1 MATSYDELK
10 SFLHEGGF
18 RHRQA
23 EDDTLLTG
31 FGEMEYYR
39 DPDGV
44 PRLGIL
50 LKLHE
55 AGSVLEILCPRL
67 YAYRGP
73 QLDDLLR
80 SCMLINYWVR
90 LIAYDYDDR
99 DGELRASIILVL
111 EDAPLTAPQLARCLT
126 TLAHQVDRCD
136 PFLQRTMLIG
146 GVHVPRGRIGTG
158 A

>member
-1 MATSYDELK
+1 MATSYEELK
-10 SFLHEGGF
+10 RFLDEGGF
-18 RHRQA
+18 RHSQA
-23 EDDTLLTG
+23 DDKTIITG

-39 DPDGV
+39 DTEGA

-67 YAYRGP
+67 YRYRGP

-80 SCMLINYWVR
+80 SCMLLNYWVR
-90 LIAYDYDDR
+90 LVSYDFDDR
-99 DGELRASIILVL
+99 DGELRASITLIL
-111 EDAPLTAPQLARCLT
+111 EDAALSAAQLARCLT

-146 GVHVPRGRIGTG
+146 GVHIPRGRIGAG